1 MVGAVGTAGAPTTVG
16 MVGEAGIRPG
26 MTLGTTPGMAVVA
39 GGRVMIGR
47 GVPLCQAM
55 HIAVPLVVGQPVA
68 VAVVQVQPQV
78 ALMLRA
84 VAAH

>member
-16 MVGEAGIRPG
+16 MVGVDGIRPG
-26 MTLGTTPGMAVVA
+26 MTPGMAVVA

-68 VAVVQVQPQV
+68 VAVAQVQPQV